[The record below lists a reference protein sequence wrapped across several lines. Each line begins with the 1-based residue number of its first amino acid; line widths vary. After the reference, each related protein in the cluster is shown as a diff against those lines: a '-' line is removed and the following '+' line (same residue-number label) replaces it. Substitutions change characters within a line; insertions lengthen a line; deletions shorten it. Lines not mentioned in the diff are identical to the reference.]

1 MKRNSLFPAGIRRKW
16 RIPALLLLL
25 PALLALAGYRQTHVG
40 SFLEQIFAQART
52 DHRPIQQSDGRHNS
66 GGSPQNTPTEPFKA
80 RCVGVKDGDTVAVLT
95 EQQREIT
102 VRLFGIDAPEK
113 KQPYGERARQF
124 LSDII
129 FGKTVQVV
137 PRNRDRY
144 GQLVAD
150 ILLEDNRRVNELVV
164 QAGMAWWYR
173 TYAPN
178 DTVLRQLEQQAKNAK
193 TGLWKDPNPIPPWE
207 FRRSGKKH

>member
-1 MKRNSLFPAGIRRKW
+1 M
-16 RIPALLLLL
+16 LLLL
-25 PALLALAGYRQTHVG
+25 PALLALTEYRQARIG
-40 SFLEQIFAQART
+40 PFLEQIFAQAQTETRQ
-52 DHRPIQQSDGRHNS
+52 PQSPNGRHNS
-66 GGSPQNTPTEPFKA
+66 GGNPQNIPTEPFKA

-95 EQQREIT
+95 EQQQEIT

-144 GQLVAD
+144 GRLVAD
-150 ILLEDNRRVNELVV
+150 ILLEDARRVNELVV

-193 TGLWKDPNPIPPWE
+193 TGLWKDPNPMPPWE
-207 FRRSGKKH
+207 FRRSGKKR